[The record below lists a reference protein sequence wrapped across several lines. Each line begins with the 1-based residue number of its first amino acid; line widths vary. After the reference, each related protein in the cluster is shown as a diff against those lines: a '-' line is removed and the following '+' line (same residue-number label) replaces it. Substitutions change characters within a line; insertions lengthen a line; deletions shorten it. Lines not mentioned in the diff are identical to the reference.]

1 MWARKDT
8 KQVSMLNALIAAR
21 EQVSMQAREHA
32 SSQATQIRDSADPNE
47 NIIYKQ
53 PAILL

>member
-1 MWARKDT
+1 
-8 KQVSMLNALIAAR
+8 MLNMLIAAGQ
-21 EQVSMQAREHA
+21 QVSTQAREAREHA
-32 SSQATQIRDSADPNE
+32 SSQATQIRDSADSNE

>member
-1 MWARKDT
+1 
-8 KQVSMLNALIAAR
+8 MLNALIAAR
-21 EQVSMQAREHA
+21 EQVSTQAREARKHA
-32 SSQATQIRDSADPNE
+32 SSQATQIRDSADSNE